1 MVILEIILVLALF
14 VLNGFFAMAELAI
27 VTSRRAHLE
36 RLAKEE
42 RPGAQIALTLAD
54 DPARVLA
61 TVQIGVTTS
70 ASLAGIVSGATLADQ
85 LAEAFLVV
93 PGLTYGKPLA
103 IAIVTVGVAYVA
115 LVIGRDRDTARAT
128 LGQGLAVSAFPR
140 SVPV

>member
-36 RLAKEE
+36 RLAKEG

-61 TVQIGVTTS
+61 TVQIGS
-70 ASLAGIVSGATLADQ
+70 RQ
-85 LAEAFLVV
+85 
-93 PGLTYGKPLA
+93 
-103 IAIVTVGVAYVA
+103 
-115 LVIGRDRDTARAT
+115 AR
-128 LGQGLAVSAFPR
+128 R
-140 SVPV
+140 

>member
-36 RLAKEE
+36 RLAKEG

-85 LAEAFLVV
+85 LAEGHLE
-93 PGLTYGKPLA
+93 
-103 IAIVTVGVAYVA
+103 
-115 LVIGRDRDTARAT
+115 
-128 LGQGLAVSAFPR
+128 
-140 SVPV
+140 

>member
-36 RLAKEE
+36 RLAKEG

-103 IAIVTVGVAYVA
+103 IAM
-115 LVIGRDRDTARAT
+115 
-128 LGQGLAVSAFPR
+128 
-140 SVPV
+140 